1 MAVAYTDTVLNYSGA
16 LRANVDNSTRLLD
29 AVFSRGRKF
38 GEGVVSTGVR
48 KVNSLEFALASSYDI
63 GAGSQPNI
71 SEQASVNAV
80 IGDPVTR
87 LQGKNYI
94 QIFQEAVAVSYLKQ
108 SAVGQMSGINVAGQY
123 SNVTDEFDFQIAAKI
138 AKMKKDLN
146 YTLINGTKKEA
157 TTSATAAQSGGL
169 ITGITTN
176 AVASAFSKA
185 AFQAAMVDA
194 MKHGFSLNGHE
205 LWVNPADLEKV
216 SAEYT
221 GAPGFGLPT
230 SRTIGGEAITSI
242 VTNFGT
248 VRVDYD
254 SMIPEGT
261 YLLLNLADIAIAELD
276 MPNKGNWFYEALA
289 KTGAA
294 EQGQVYGQ
302 AGIDF
307 GAEWSH
313 IKFTAG
319 K

>member
-1 MAVAYTDTVLNYSGA
+1 MAVAYTDTVLNYSGM
-16 LRANVDNSTRLLD
+16 LRAKSDNSTRLLD
-29 AVFSRGRKF
+29 AIFSRGRKF
-38 GEGVVSTGVR
+38 GDGIVSTGVR
-48 KVNSLEFALASSYDI
+48 KVNSLEFALASAYDI
-63 GAGSQPNI
+63 GGGTQPNI
-71 SEQASVNAV
+71 SEQASVNAT

-87 LQGKNYI
+87 SQEKNYI

-108 SAVGQMSGINVAGQY
+108 SATGQMAGINVAGQY

-146 YTLINGTKKEA
+146 YTLINGKK
-157 TTSATAAQSGGL
+157 SASSSSAVAAQSGGI

-176 AVASAFSKA
+176 TVASAFSKD
-185 AFQAAMVDA
+185 AFQAAMVEA

-221 GAPGFGLPT
+221 SASGFGLPA
-230 SRTIGGEAITSI
+230 SRTEGGEAITSI
-242 VTNFGT
+242 LTNFGT

-254 SMIPEGT
+254 AMIPEGT
-261 YLLLNLADIAIAELD
+261 YLLLNLGDIAIAELD

-307 GAEWSH
+307 GAEWAH

-319 K
+319 V

>member
-1 MAVAYTDTVLNYSGA
+1 
-16 LRANVDNSTRLLD
+16 
-29 AVFSRGRKF
+29 
-38 GEGVVSTGVR
+38 
-48 KVNSLEFALASSYDI
+48 
-63 GAGSQPNI
+63 
-71 SEQASVNAV
+71 
-80 IGDPVTR
+80 
-87 LQGKNYI
+87 
-94 QIFQEAVAVSYLKQ
+94 
-108 SAVGQMSGINVAGQY
+108 MSGINVAGQY

-185 AFQAAMVDA
+185 SFQAAMVDA

-216 SAEYT
+216 SAAYT
-221 GAPGFGLPT
+221 SANGFGLPT
-230 SRTIGGEAITSI
+230 SRTEGGEAITSI
-242 VTNFGT
+242 LTNFGT

-254 SMIPEGT
+254 AMIPEGT
-261 YLLLNLADIAIAELD
+261 YLLLNLSDIAIAELD
-276 MPNKGNWFYEALA
+276 VAGKGNWFYEMLA

-319 K
+319 A